1 MADMRLGIEV
11 DTDTRA
17 TRREFSDL
25 RREVKRE
32 ADGLGGDWE
41 AAASRVEDALREA
54 GARDDLVDAAR
65 RIGEQGPT
73 EIEKV
78 RSALRDVGD
87 AGKQAGDDV
96 QDGLDGIKR
105 AVEDNAI
112 DADDLYKAEVK
123 AELVSNFSEAGAEV
137 VRGFKDGFDSEDIGT
152 ITDAFTDT
160 LVAVGAVGGPAG
172 IAGALVASTLIQSFV
187 GQWQESKEAV
197 EAIGTE
203 VRDLLVE
210 NSTGAFDQLPAE
222 AREAFQE
229 VRAEALLT
237 EYGVDKI
244 TGAAERLGVTA
255 EDVLAAMAGD
265 TESTRIVSEK
275 YSEAVRHAA
284 DSYGGPLTLDGQAA
298 LKLLRDQTGFVTDE
312 TGNLQDGISNA
323 EREYDLLQGASRKF
337 GQEGVRS
344 ANRVDREV
352 RGIRNRDVDVRVRDR
367 GTITAAE
374 RRLNQ
379 AARDRA
385 AELRVYADTYPGE
398 AAVEAFRARQE
409 SRRIAI
415 EIVTY
420 GQARV

>member
-1 MADMRLGIEV
+1 MADMKLGIEV

-32 ADGLGGDWE
+32 ADGMGGDWE
-41 AAASRVEDALREA
+41 AAAAKVEDALREA

-73 EIEKV
+73 EIEKM
-78 RSALRDVGD
+78 RAALRDVGD
-87 AGKQAGDDV
+87 AGKEAGDDV
-96 QDGLDGIKR
+96 ADGLDGIKR

-112 DADDLYKAEVK
+112 DADDLYRAEIK

-152 ITDAFTDT
+152 ITDAITDT

-172 IAGALVASTLIQSFV
+172 IAGALIVSTLIQSFV
-187 GQWQESKEAV
+187 GKWQESKESV

-203 VRDLLVE
+203 VRDVLVE

-222 AREAFQE
+222 AREAFQK

-265 TESTRIVSEK
+265 TEATRAVSEA
-275 YSEAVRHAA
+275 YTEAVEHAA
-284 DSYGGPLTLDGQAA
+284 DAYGGPLTLDGQAA
-298 LKLLRDQTGFVTDE
+298 LKMLRDQTGFVTDE
-312 TGNLQDGISNA
+312 TGNLEDGISKA
-323 EREYDLLQGASRKF
+323 EREYDLLEGASRRF
-337 GQEGVRS
+337 GDEGVSS
-344 ANRVDREV
+344 ANRVDDAV
-352 RGIRNRDVDVRVRDR
+352 RGIRGKDVDVDVDDHGSAAQTKDKIRDLAEYAGIKRDATIGVR
-367 GTITAAE
+367 
-374 RRLNQ
+374 
-379 AARDRA
+379 
-385 AELRVYADTYPGE
+385 ADT
-398 AAVEAFRARQE
+398 
-409 SRRIAI
+409 
-415 EIVTY
+415 
-420 GQARV
+420 GQANDDVANWRHNQQSIPVSIALRAV

>member
-1 MADMRLGIEV
+1 MADMKLGIQV

-32 ADGLGGDWE
+32 ADGMGGDWE
-41 AAASRVEDALREA
+41 AAATKVEDALREA

-73 EIEKV
+73 EIEKM
-78 RSALRDVGD
+78 RSALRDLGD
-87 AGKQAGDDV
+87 AGKEAGDDV
-96 QDGLDGIKR
+96 ADGLDGIKR

-112 DADDLYKAEVK
+112 DSDDLYRAEIK

-137 VRGFKDGFDSEDIGT
+137 VRGFKDGFDSEDIET
-152 ITDAFTDT
+152 VTDAITDT
-160 LVAVGAVGGPAG
+160 LVSVGAVGGPAG

-187 GQWQESKEAV
+187 GKWQQSKESI

-203 VRDLLVE
+203 VRDVLVE
-210 NSTGAFDQLPAE
+210 NSTGAFDELPEE
-222 AREAFQE
+222 AREAFQQ

-275 YSEAVRHAA
+275 YSEAVRTAA
-284 DSYGGPLTLDGQAA
+284 DAYGGPLTLDGQAA
-298 LKLLRDQTGFVTDE
+298 LGMLQEQTGFVTDE

-323 EREYDLLQGASRKF
+323 EREYELLEGASRKF
-337 GQEGVRS
+337 AREGVSS
-344 ANRVDREV
+344 ANRVDGAV
-352 RGIRNRDVDVRVRDR
+352 RGIRGKDVDVDVDDN
-367 GTITAAE
+367 GTAARTKGRIRDLAE
-374 RRLNQ
+374 YAGIRRD
-379 AARDRA
+379 ATIGVR
-385 AELRVYADTYPGE
+385 ADTSQ
-398 AAVEAFRARQE
+398 ANTDVSNWRHQQE
-409 SRRIAI
+409 SWA
-415 EIVTY
+415 VTMKLR
-420 GQARV
+420 AV

>member
-1 MADMRLGIEV
+1 MADMKLGIEV

-32 ADGLGGDWE
+32 ADGMGGDWE
-41 AAASRVEDALREA
+41 AAAAKVEDALREA

-73 EIEKV
+73 EIEKM
-78 RSALRDVGD
+78 RRALRDVGD
-87 AGKQAGDDV
+87 AGEQAGDDV

-112 DADDLYKAEVK
+112 DADDLYKAEIK

-152 ITDAFTDT
+152 ITDAITDT

-172 IAGALVASTLIQSFV
+172 IAGALIVSTLIQSFV
-187 GQWQESKEAV
+187 GKWQASKESI

-203 VRDLLVE
+203 VRDVLVE

-244 TGAAERLGVTA
+244 SAAAERLGVTA

-275 YSEAVRHAA
+275 YSEAVRTAA
-284 DSYGGPLTLDGQAA
+284 DAYGGPLTLDGQAA
-298 LKLLRDQTGFVTDE
+298 LKMLKDQTGFVTDE

-323 EREYDLLQGASRKF
+323 EREYELLEGASRKF
-337 GQEGVRS
+337 GREGVNS
-344 ANRVDREV
+344 ANKVDREI
-352 RGIRNRDVDVRVRDR
+352 RGIRNRNVDVNVRDR
-367 GTITAAE
+367 GTISYTE

-379 AARDRA
+379 AARTRA

-420 GQARV
+420 GQAKV

>member
-32 ADGLGGDWE
+32 ADGMGGDWE
-41 AAASRVEDALREA
+41 AAAAKVEDALREA

-73 EIEKV
+73 EIEKM

-112 DADDLYKAEVK
+112 DADDLYKAEIK

-137 VRGFKDGFDSEDIGT
+137 VRGFKDGFDSEDIET

-187 GQWQESKEAV
+187 GQWQKSKEAV

-203 VRDLLVE
+203 VRDVLLE

-222 AREAFQE
+222 ARLAFQE

-237 EYGVDKI
+237 EHGVDNI

-255 EDVLAAMAGD
+255 EQVLAAMAGD
-265 TESTRIVSEK
+265 TEATRVVSEA
-275 YSEAVRHAA
+275 YSEAVRTAA
-284 DSYGGPLTLDGQAA
+284 DNYGGPLTLDGQAA
-298 LKLLRDQTGFVTDE
+298 LKMLRDQTGFVIDE

-323 EREYDLLQGASRKF
+323 EREYDLLQGASREF
-337 GQEGVRS
+337 GREGVRS
-344 ANRVDREV
+344 ANRVDREI
-352 RGIRNRDVDVRVRDR
+352 RGIRDKDVDVRVRDR

-385 AELRVYADTYPGE
+385 AELRAYVDTYPGE
-398 AAVEAFRARQE
+398 AALEAFRARQE

-420 GQARV
+420 GQAKV

>member
-32 ADGLGGDWE
+32 ADGMGGDWE
-41 AAASRVEDALREA
+41 AAAAKVEDALREA
-54 GARDDLVDAAR
+54 GARDDLLEAAR

-73 EIEKV
+73 EIEKM
-78 RSALRDVGD
+78 RTALRDAGD

-112 DADDLYKAEVK
+112 DADDLYKAEIK

-137 VRGFKDGFDSEDIGT
+137 VRGFKDGFDSEDIET
-152 ITDAFTDT
+152 ITDALTDT

-187 GQWQESKEAV
+187 GQWQQSKEAV

-203 VRDLLVE
+203 VRDILIE
-210 NSTGAFDQLPAE
+210 NSTGSFDQLPAE
-222 AREAFQE
+222 AREAYQQ

-237 EYGVDKI
+237 QYGVEAI
-244 TGAAERLGVTA
+244 ETAAERLGVTA
-255 EDVLAAMAGD
+255 AEALAAMAGD
-265 TESTRIVSEK
+265 TESTRIVSEA
-275 YSEAVRHAA
+275 YSEAIEHAA
-284 DSYGGPLTLDGQAA
+284 DNYGGPLTLDGQAA
-298 LKLLRDQTGFVTDE
+298 LKMLRDQTSVVTDE

-323 EREYDLLQGASRKF
+323 EREYDLLEGASRKF
-337 GQEGVRS
+337 GREGVSS
-344 ANRVDREV
+344 ANKVDGAV
-352 RGIRNRDVDVRVRDR
+352 RGIRGKDVDVDVDDR
-367 GTITAAE
+367 GTAGRTQREVDRIRGRDVPVNVYVPQSSINDVYNTVNGI
-374 RRLNQ
+374 RLPAIQVQVRLGQ
-379 AARDRA
+379 AA
-385 AELRVYADTYPGE
+385 V
-398 AAVEAFRARQE
+398 
-409 SRRIAI
+409 
-415 EIVTY
+415 
-420 GQARV
+420 

>member
-1 MADMRLGIEV
+1 MADMKLGIEV

-32 ADGLGGDWE
+32 ADGMGGDWE
-41 AAASRVEDALREA
+41 AAAAKVEDALREA

-73 EIEKV
+73 EIEKM
-78 RSALRDVGD
+78 RAALRELGD
-87 AGKQAGDDV
+87 TGRQAGDDV

-112 DADDLYKAEVK
+112 DADDLYRAEIK

-152 ITDAFTDT
+152 ITDAITDT

-172 IAGALVASTLIQSFV
+172 IAGALIVSTLIQSFV
-187 GQWQESKEAV
+187 GKWQASKESV

-203 VRDLLVE
+203 VRDVLVE
-210 NSTGAFDQLPAE
+210 NSTGAFDRLPAE
-222 AREAFQE
+222 AREAFQK

-265 TESTRIVSEK
+265 TEATRAVSEA
-275 YSEAVRHAA
+275 YAEAVEHAA
-284 DSYGGPLTLDGQAA
+284 DAYGGPLTLDGQAA
-298 LKLLRDQTGFVTDE
+298 LKMLRDQTGFVTDE
-312 TGNLQDGISNA
+312 TGNLEDGISKA
-323 EREYDLLQGASRKF
+323 EREYELLEGASRRF
-337 GQEGVRS
+337 GDEGVSS
-344 ANRVDREV
+344 ANRVDDAV
-352 RGIRNRDVDVRVRDR
+352 RGIRGKDVDVDVDDN
-367 GTITAAE
+367 GS
-374 RRLNQ
+374 
-379 AARDRA
+379 AARTKDKIRDL
-385 AELRVYADTYPGE
+385 AEYAGIKRDATIGVRADT
-398 AAVEAFRARQE
+398 
-409 SRRIAI
+409 
-415 EIVTY
+415 
-420 GQARV
+420 GQASSDVANWRHAQQSVPVAIALRAV